1 MIETRW
7 WNPKYLKKTI
17 FDFIRTKQNS
27 VYSVHGTAGLK
38 LLTRI
43 TLSSSHLNE
52 HKFQHS
58 LRNTV
63 NPTCRCSI
71 DPETTEY
78 YLLQCKLYNGLR
90 LELLNN
96 IYFIN
101 QSLKIRLVLVRLVQ
115 DKTSTFPTIWLWKIY
130 VR

>member
-63 NPTCRCSI
+63 KQYIFYKPIFKN
-71 DPETTEY
+71 
-78 YLLQCKLYNGLR
+78 
-90 LELLNN
+90 
-96 IYFIN
+96 
-101 QSLKIRLVLVRLVQ
+101 KIGTS
-115 DKTSTFPTIWLWKIY
+115 KTST
-130 VR
+130 R

>member
-7 WNPKYLKKTI
+7 WNPKYWKKTI
-17 FDFIRTKQNS
+17 LNFIRTKQNS

-52 HKFQHS
+52 DKFQHS
-58 LRNTV
+58 LRNTI
-63 NPTCRCSI
+63 NPMCRSSF

-78 YLLQCKLYNGLR
+78 YLLHCKLCNGLR

-115 DKTSTFPTIWLWKIY
+115 DKTGTFPTIWLWKIY